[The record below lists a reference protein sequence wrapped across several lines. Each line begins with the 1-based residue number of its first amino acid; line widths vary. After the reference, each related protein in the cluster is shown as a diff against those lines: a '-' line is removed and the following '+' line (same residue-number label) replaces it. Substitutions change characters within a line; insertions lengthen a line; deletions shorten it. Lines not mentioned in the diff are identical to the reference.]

1 VARFGID
8 IWMTTVALCED
19 GRIVQAAL
27 GAKIH
32 DVKDPGKHLG
42 PMFSQVVGTLFSLMQ
57 IYERKWMDL
66 EVTPEDVEVYGEAMK
81 VDVEEINVDLENLKR
96 KAMEGVRE
104 NETTLLDLTEN
115 SIVRDVLR
123 RGTLGSE
130 EWVRIVYDLSTSF
143 RKKELEDTVIK
154 ALIPLYFARV
164 AGFVEET
171 LEMSTEEAERVIE
184 DQLLLFHSMK
194 GYLKERWAN

>member
-1 VARFGID
+1 
-8 IWMTTVALCED
+8 
-19 GRIVQAAL
+19 
-27 GAKIH
+27 
-32 DVKDPGKHLG
+32 
-42 PMFSQVVGTLFSLMQ
+42 
-57 IYERKWMDL
+57 MDL

-164 AGFVEET
+164 AGFVEKT